1 MKSKRIILLIAIVLS
16 MIILGSI
23 AVFAKESSIRDLI
36 LMKRKKIS
44 REDAVSS
51 IVTLDEKNA
60 TITEQEAVE
69 LAKKYEENLTIDY
82 SLKNDDERIKLG
94 NFLKL
99 DKYADKTYWEIETS
113 YAHTT
118 LDATTG
124 ELILTLSKKE
134 NYEKYNGE
142 DKEVN
147 QIAENLF
154 NNLKI
159 NDTYKEYKLNGIEK
173 FDDELWMAN
182 FSKDY
187 DGLKNN
193 FESVKLVF
201 SPANKEIKIV
211 SIIEN
216 GTFENN
222 TIEITEEQAIKTA
235 KEKVTTDAKYDVDV
249 EIVMPNYFFEDSED
263 YLLYKKNNN
272 TRKAFVVRF
281 DNEEYTTV
289 YVDATTGEI
298 IGGDIVL

>member
-1 MKSKRIILLIAIVLS
+1 
-16 MIILGSI
+16 
-23 AVFAKESSIRDLI
+23 
-36 LMKRKKIS
+36 
-44 REDAVSS
+44 
-51 IVTLDEKNA
+51 
-60 TITEQEAVE
+60 
-69 LAKKYEENLTIDY
+69 
-82 SLKNDDERIKLG
+82 
-94 NFLKL
+94 
-99 DKYADKTYWEIETS
+99 
-113 YAHTT
+113 
-118 LDATTG
+118 
-124 ELILTLSKKE
+124 
-134 NYEKYNGE
+134 
-142 DKEVN
+142 
-147 QIAENLF
+147 
-154 NNLKI
+154 
-159 NDTYKEYKLNGIEK
+159 
-173 FDDELWMAN
+173 MAN